1 MSETKISGDVN
12 VDGLTVKIQEWAAL
26 YGFGVVGA
34 LAILI
39 LGWIAAG
46 MATRLVVRVMRRAK
60 LDETVVGFARRLAGF
75 LFKMVVLVAV
85 LNQLGFSTTSL
96 VAVLGAM
103 SLAVGLALQSN
114 LASLAAGVLLVVF
127 RPFKVGD
134 TVDVGGVLGKV
145 ESVALLTTILVT
157 PDNRT
162 VIIPNNKVLSDKI
175 TNLSL
180 KENRRVDIAVGVGYD
195 DDLDQA
201 KQALGEVLA
210 ADPRVLQEPAPAVY
224 VVNLGDSSVDLTARA
239 WVKASDY
246 WNARCALTEAVKKRL
261 DQEGVNIPYPQQDV
275 HLHQVS

>member
-1 MSETKISGDVN
+1 MN
-12 VDGLTVKIQEWAAL
+12 VGELTVKIQEWMAL
-26 YGFGVVGA
+26 YGIGVLGA
-34 LAILI
+34 LAILV

-46 MATRLVVRVMRRAK
+46 MATRLVVRVMRRAE
-60 LDETVVGFARRLAGF
+60 LDETVVGFGRRLAGF
-75 LFKMVVLVAV
+75 LFKMVVLIAA

-103 SLAVGLALQSN
+103 GLAVGLALQSN

-134 TVDVGGVLGKV
+134 MVEASGVLGKV
-145 ESVALLTTILVT
+145 ESVALLTTIVVT

-175 TNLSL
+175 INLSL
-180 KENRRVDIAVGVGYD
+180 KEIRRIDLAVGVGYD

-201 KQALGEVLA
+201 KQAVGEALA
-210 ADPRVLQEPAPAVY
+210 ADSRVLRDPAPAVY

-239 WVKASDY
+239 WVKTADY
-246 WNARCALTEAVKKRL
+246 WDARCDLTEAVKKRL
-261 DQEGVNIPYPQQDV
+261 DQEGVNIP
-275 HLHQVS
+275 